1 VLPPARFPRAPS
13 RTRHATLAELFG
25 VVTGIIVKAE
35 RQVRPRPDQQG
46 PQIESAAT
54 PIKNLAGLWDP

>member
-1 VLPPARFPRAPS
+1 VLALPPVRFPQAPS

-35 RQVRPRPDQQG
+35 RQVQPLLDQHG

-54 PIKNLAGLWDP
+54 PIKNPAGL